1 MREEFRWPWEVG
13 PCVFARGEAHT
24 FRHVRL
30 VPDYESFRG
39 GHFEIIATPHDL
51 MTTHPEE
58 FFPVFRA
65 GLFVVPLAVF
75 RSVLIE
81 MASAFFEAF
90 QPIRRVNDR
99 EVEVSVGEGC
109 HDFHAV
115 PESKIQRP
123 RTRRCMEQGGRVLLD
138 KVIDVEFAGQSP
150 GGQRVLNAIDKGLP
164 IHTSTGLLATL
175 KEVANSEDGAR
186 FEAETMHFDHDATL
200 LDEPGAATP
209 DQGVGM
215 FVNAAGEELEVI
227 NSALSDD
234 IERDEM
240 WAIESLLRAEERKSR
255 AGLIE
260 RIKAVIS
267 DVVRGSPEPE
277 LATNQETTDV
287 DQAQFD
293 ALSAKVDALAA
304 TPPLTLEQVTEVVAN
319 ALKPITDAAEATAK
333 AAKDELVQKVV
344 NAKLLDQATAEAA
357 DTAVLSVLAN
367 SIVQTPIAFK
377 VNGAFKPTD
386 KTDRSALVPKGDA

>member
-1 MREEFRWPWEVG
+1 MSKQVRVNVRTLVNASKIRREKRDGRDVII
-13 PCVFARGEAHT
+13 
-24 FRHVRL
+24 
-30 VPDYESFRG
+30 VPSATLPDNVVMNGIRYPAAVIKESFHTLEG
-39 GHFEIIATPHDL
+39 TPAPLGHPTVNGKFVSARDPQ
-51 MTTHPEE
+51 
-58 FFPVFRA
+58 
-65 GLFVVPLAVF
+65 GLVRTFVGAWNENV
-75 RSVLIE
+75 R
-81 MASAFFEAF
+81 
-90 QPIRRVNDR
+90 Q
-99 EVEVSVGEGC
+99 
-109 HDFHAV
+109 
-115 PESKIQRP
+115 
-123 RTRRCMEQGGRVLLD
+123 QGGRVLLD

-304 TPPLTLEQVTEVVAN
+304 TPPLTLEQVTDVVAN

-357 DTAVLSVLAN
+357 DVAVLSVLAN

>member
-1 MREEFRWPWEVG
+1 MTQTLIHLRCNAGKIRREKRDGRDVI
-13 PCVFARGEAHT
+13 VVSSAT
-24 FRHVRL
+24 L
-30 VPDYESFRG
+30 VDNSVLNGIRYPASVIDESFHTLEG
-39 GHFEIIATPHDL
+39 APAPLGHPIVNGKFVSAKDP
-51 MTTHPEE
+51 
-58 FFPVFRA
+58 A
-65 GLFVVPLAVF
+65 GLVRTFVGAHNEGV
-75 RSVLIE
+75 
-81 MASAFFEAF
+81 
-90 QPIRRVNDR
+90 RRANGKVY
-99 EVEVSVGEGC
+99 V
-109 HDFHAV
+109 
-115 PESKIQRP
+115 
-123 RTRRCMEQGGRVLLD
+123 D
-138 KVIDVEFAGQSP
+138 KVIDVEFAKQTV
-150 GGQRVLNAIDKGLP
+150 GGRRVLNAIEKEEP

-175 KEVANSEDGAR
+175 KPLANEADGAR
-186 FEAETMHFDHDATL
+186 FEIETMVLDHDAIL

-304 TPPLTLEQVTEVVAN
+304 TPPLTLDQVTDVVAN
-319 ALKPITDAAEATAK
+319 ALKPITDAAEAAAK

-357 DTAVLSVLAN
+357 DVAVLSVLVN
-367 SIVQTPIAFK
+367 SIVQTPVAFK